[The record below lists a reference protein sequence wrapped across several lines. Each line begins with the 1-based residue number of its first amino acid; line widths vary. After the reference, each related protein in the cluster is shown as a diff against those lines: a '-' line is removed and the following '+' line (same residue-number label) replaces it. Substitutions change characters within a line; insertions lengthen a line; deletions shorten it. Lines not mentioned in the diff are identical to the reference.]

1 MQGRTD
7 ADWQLLRTLPMA
19 QVAIDARFE
28 PSCRKDGDGTN
39 ACSNHRDGSDT
50 DADCCGNDDE
60 MVGCVTLRNTS
71 STPALMIRLNLVGA
85 DGEQILPVLY
95 SDNYF
100 HLMPG
105 EQKVVRVSYRKE
117 DGRGVKPHVEISSFK

>member
-1 MQGRTD
+1 
-7 ADWQLLRTLPMA
+7 MA

-39 ACSNHRDGSDT
+39 ACSNYLDGSDT